1 MWLKPKTG
9 AQLQINLQPDTTYLN
24 LWLTDRNKCS
34 SFVLMSSEAQVLG
47 YKSARIS
54 LEAAVGEKF
63 HYWFG
68 LSGDSYL
75 HTVFAPDACPALEN
89 ASYIAVYR
97 DPYGTRHVL
106 DVGLLETRQQNTK
119 PGRKTVNHRF
129 AGANEI
135 HLHLMAQTPC
145 ATAQVVTDLKQRHV
159 HPAALA
165 S

>member
-1 MWLKPKTG
+1 
-9 AQLQINLQPDTTYLN
+9 
-24 LWLTDRNKCS
+24 
-34 SFVLMSSEAQVLG
+34 MSSEAQVLG

-68 LSGDSYL
+68 LSGDNYL
-75 HTVFAPDACPALEN
+75 HTVYAPGACPAIEN

-106 DVGLLETRQQNTK
+106 DIGLLETKQQSGRA
-119 PGRKTVNHRF
+119 GRKTVNNRF
-129 AGANEI
+129 SGANEI

-145 ATAQVVTDLKQRHV
+145 ATAQVVTDLKQRHL
-159 HPAALA
+159 HPTALA

>member
-1 MWLKPKTG
+1 
-9 AQLQINLQPDTTYLN
+9 
-24 LWLTDRNKCS
+24 
-34 SFVLMSSEAQVLG
+34 MSSQAQVLN

-68 LSGDSYL
+68 LSGCNYL
-75 HTVFAPDACPALEN
+75 HTVFAPDACPPLEN

-106 DVGLLETRQQNTK
+106 GIGLLETQQK
-119 PGRKTVNHRF
+119 DGAAGRKTVNHKF
-129 AGANEI
+129 VGANEV
-135 HLHLMAQTPC
+135 HLHLLAETPR
-145 ATAQVVTDLKQRHV
+145 ASARIVEDLKRRQLQ
-159 HPAALA
+159 PTALA